1 MITRMILVNVPKERA
16 AEAERL
22 WKQECAPLMIKQP
35 GCLSEQFLRGRED
48 PGEFI
53 SLSSW
58 ENQAAIDKYRASEAH
73 QAIQQHTR
81 ALMNVAK
88 VTVKTYEVMG

>member
-16 AEAERL
+16 AEAERM

-53 SLSSW
+53 SISTW
-58 ENQAAIDKYRASEAH
+58 ENQDAIDKYRASEAH
-73 QAIQQHTR
+73 QAIQKHTR

-88 VTVKTYEVMG
+88 VAVKTYEVMG

>member
-1 MITRMILVNVPKERA
+1 MITRMILVSVPKERA
-16 AEAERL
+16 AEAERM

-53 SLSSW
+53 SISTW

-81 ALMNVAK
+81 ALMNVAR
-88 VTVKTYEVMG
+88 VAVKTYEVMG

>member
-1 MITRMILVNVPKERA
+1 MITRMIAVNVPKERA
-16 AEAERL
+16 GEAEPM
-22 WKQECAPLMIKQP
+22 WKQECATLMIKQP

-53 SLSSW
+53 SISTW
-58 ENQAAIDKYRASEAH
+58 QNQAVVDKYRTSEAH
-73 QAIQQHTR
+73 QAIQKHTR

-88 VTVKTYEVMG
+88 VAVKTYEVMG